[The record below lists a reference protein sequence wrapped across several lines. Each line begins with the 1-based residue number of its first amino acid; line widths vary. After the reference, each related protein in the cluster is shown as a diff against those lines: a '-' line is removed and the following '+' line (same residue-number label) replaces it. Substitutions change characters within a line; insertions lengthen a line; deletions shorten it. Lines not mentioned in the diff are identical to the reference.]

1 MINDITSSNDTL
13 RSKAVETRD
22 NITDMAHIAKDAVKD
37 KYNDLKEK
45 ASQKY
50 DEGKMK
56 LGEFEESM
64 ACRVREAPMK
74 SVLIAAGVGLAVGF
88 LWRRG

>member
-1 MINDITSSNDTL
+1 MISDTNSSNETL

-37 KYNDLKEK
+37 KYNDLKDKVSEK
-45 ASQKY
+45 Y
-50 DEGKMK
+50 GEGKQK

-64 ACRVREAPMK
+64 AHRVREAPMK
-74 SVLIAAGVGLAVGF
+74 SVLIAAGVGLALGF
-88 LWRRG
+88 LWRRV